1 MKPYTKEELA
11 AVITE
16 HGKWLRNEGE
26 SRADLS
32 GANLRGADLSG
43 ANLRGADLRGADLSR
58 ADLSGAN
65 LRSADLSGADLSR
78 ADLSGANLRSAD
90 LSGADLRGAYLR
102 SADLSGADLSGAVQA
117 WAQVA
122 FMGHGQCG
130 RMLTAVIYAEG
141 QDAVYQCGCF
151 IGSLAALEAYIKAG
165 EEKHRESRTLAM
177 TTATKLLFI

>member
-1 MKPYTKEELA
+1 MKNYTKEELA

-26 SRADLS
+26 SRAD
-32 GANLRGADLSG
+32 
-43 ANLRGADLRGADLSR
+43 
-58 ADLSGAN
+58 

>member
-1 MKPYTKEELA
+1 MKNYTKEELA

-43 ANLRGADLRGADLSR
+43 ANLRGADLR
-58 ADLSGAN
+58 
-65 LRSADLSGADLSR
+65 GADLSR

>member
-1 MKPYTKEELA
+1 MKNYTKEELA

-26 SRADLS
+26 SR
-32 GANLRGADLSG
+32 
-43 ANLRGADLRGADLSR
+43 
-58 ADLSGAN
+58 
-65 LRSADLSGADLSR
+65 
-78 ADLSGANLRSAD
+78 
-90 LSGADLRGAYLR
+90 
-102 SADLSGADLSGAVQA
+102 ADLSGADLSGAVQA